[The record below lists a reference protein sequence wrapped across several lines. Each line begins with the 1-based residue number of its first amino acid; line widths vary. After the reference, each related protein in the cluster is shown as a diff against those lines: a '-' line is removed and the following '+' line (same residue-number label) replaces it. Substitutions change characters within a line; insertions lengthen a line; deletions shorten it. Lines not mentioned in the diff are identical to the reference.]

1 MAYQIDRYNNTP
13 LAIVEDGT
21 VDQTTDLK
29 FIGKNYAGYGEA
41 QNENF
46 LFLLENFSG
55 ANAPARPLSGQ
66 IWFDTSSSKLKFY
79 DGTNWRT
86 TGGAEITS
94 SEPDGQTNG
103 DLWWDISSEQLYV
116 YNGSSYVLVGPQ
128 NAGVGETLMKSIQV
142 YDTELVLRTII
153 TSVIEDKVVSI
164 ISPDEFI
171 LDAERNDI
179 EGFDVIK
186 QGITLKNTKEATLGV
201 TTPADHWFW
210 GTASNAAKFGGLTPS
225 SFLQVGE
232 SGNVDFSN
240 GITMPD
246 SGITIGDGLDLLIY
260 VEDGSDAIIE
270 NQSGINSTINFLTTN
285 ISGTSVNSVTINSLG
300 LVPSE
305 DNTYDIG
312 TTSLKWANVHAYN
325 FFGEASK
332 ATTLRV
338 GSDFRSASVSV
349 ASNTVAVRDGSGN
362 LSATLFQGTATS
374 ARYADLAEKYTTDQ
388 EYPVGTAMCV
398 CGHSDHEMEAFVQG
412 STVVGVISDKPAY
425 LMNAEADGQAIALVG
440 RVPVRVVGPVNKGQR
455 VYAWENGTCT
465 CTAQYKTDALVGI
478 ALESNLADGEKL
490 VECILK
496 VV

>member
-55 ANAPARPLSGQ
+55 TNAPARPLSGQ

-86 TGGAEITS
+86 TGGAEVTI

-103 DLWWDISSEQLYV
+103 DLWWDISNEQLYV
-116 YNGSSYVLVGPQ
+116 YNGTSYVLVGPQ
-128 NAGVGETLMKSIQV
+128 NAGLGETLMKSIQV
-142 YDTELVLRTII
+142 YDTGSVLRTVI
-153 TSVIEDKVVSI
+153 TSVLEDEVISI
-164 ISPDEFI
+164 ISANEFT

-179 EGFDVIK
+179 AGFDVIK
-186 QGITLKNTKEATLGV
+186 QGITLKNTKESTLGV

-210 GTASNAAKFGGLTPS
+210 GTASNAAKFGGLSPS

-232 SGNVDFSN
+232 GGSVDFSN
-240 GITMPD
+240 GITIPD
-246 SGITIGDGLDLLIY
+246 SGLTVGDGLDLLIY
-260 VEDGSDAIIE
+260 VENGDDAVIE
-270 NQSGINSTINFLTTN
+270 NQSGINSTINFYTTN
-285 ISGTSVNSVTINSLG
+285 TSGTSTNSVTINSLG
-300 LVPSE
+300 LVPGA

-312 TTSLKWANVHAYN
+312 TSSLKWANVHAYN
-325 FFGEASK
+325 FLGEATK

-338 GSDFRSASVSV
+338 GSDFRSASVAV

-362 LSATLFQGTATS
+362 LSATLFQGTATA
-374 ARYADLAEKYTTDQ
+374 ARYADLAEKYTTAQ
-388 EYPVGTAMCV
+388 IYPVGTAVCV
-398 CGHSDHEMEAFVQG
+398 CDHPDHEMEAYIEG
-412 STVVGVISDKPAY
+412 STVLGVVSDKPAF
-425 LMNAEADGQAIALVG
+425 LMNSEADGQAIALVG
-440 RVPVRVVGPVNKGQR
+440 RVPVRIVGPVTKGQR
-455 VYAWENGTCT
+455 VYAWENGV
-465 CTAQYKTDALVGI
+465 CTAQYVTDSLVGM
-478 ALESNLADGEKL
+478 ALESNVADDEKL

-496 VV
+496 LV